1 MDFEDTPAES
11 AFRTEARAWL
21 ESATRRRGTADRED
35 AISPPPLS
43 ERLAAAR
50 AFQRKKQEAGFA
62 AITLPR
68 RYGGRGGSA
77 IEQLIYLQEE
87 AHFENFGVVEIFGVG
102 IGMCIPT
109 ILNNGSEEQRARYLH
124 AAIRGDEIWCQLF
137 SEPAGGSDVAAART
151 SAKQDG
157 DSWIIEGQKTWT
169 SGAHF
174 SDFGIITTR
183 TDPKAPKHRGMTVFI
198 LDMRADGV
206 EVRPIR
212 QMSNETDFNEVF
224 FNGVR
229 VPDSFRLGQVNDGW
243 SVALSTLM
251 HERAGIGGRSRDLG
265 WRGLLHLANA
275 NTMNGAPASS
285 DWRIAEKIVD
295 SWLIEF
301 GAQLLSARGQTALSK
316 GQAPGPEQ
324 SILKM
329 LKAPLLQQNAYLA
342 MEILGES
349 GLLTQA
355 ALGDAWREVEN
366 AWTFGAGIRIAGGT
380 DEILRN
386 IVAERVLGLPPDIR
400 IDKTVP
406 FSEVPI

>member
-1 MDFEDTPAES
+1 MDFDDTPAES
-11 AFRTEARAWL
+11 AFRAEARAWL
-21 ESATRRRGTADRED
+21 DRTTTPRATQADHD
-35 AISPPPLS
+35 AAPPLRD
-43 ERLAAAR
+43 RLAAAKS
-50 AFQRKKQEAGFA
+50 FQKKKQEAGFA

-68 RYGGRGGSA
+68 QYGGRGGSA

-87 AHFENFGVVEIFGVG
+87 ANYENFEVVETFGVG
-102 IGMCIPT
+102 LGMCIPT
-109 ILNNGSEEQRARYLH
+109 ILQHGSAEHRERYVA

-151 SAKQDG
+151 SARRAG
-157 DSWIIEGQKTWT
+157 DDWVIDGQKIWT

-183 TDPKAPKHRGMTVFI
+183 TDPNAPKHRGMTVFI
-198 LDMRADGV
+198 VDMRAAGV

-212 QMSNETDFNEVF
+212 QMSNDSDFNEVF

-229 VPDSFRLGQVNDGW
+229 IPDSSRLGQVNDGW
-243 SVALSTLM
+243 NVALSTLM

-265 WRGLLHLANA
+265 WRTLLRLASA
-275 NTMNGAPASS
+275 RTLDGVSAST

-295 SWLIEF
+295 AWLIEF
-301 GAQLLSARGQTALSK
+301 GAQLLSARGQTALSR
-316 GQAPGPEQ
+316 GQSPGPEQ

-329 LKAPLLQQNAYLA
+329 LKAPLLQQNAYIA

-349 GLLTQA
+349 GLLTHK
-355 ALGDAWREVEN
+355 ALGDEWREIEK
-366 AWTFGAGIRIAGGT
+366 AWTFGAGIRIAGGS

-406 FSEVPI
+406 FSEVPV